1 MLVTFATIGL
11 IVWLIVCGIFLGL
24 IPDALQP
31 ESALDASATVREARE
46 QAPALAAA
54 LHHPVPVE
62 LLVYRLED
70 YIRAEEAAAETY
82 LLEPSTRTLHAST
95 RNMTVN

>member
-11 IVWLIVCGIFLGL
+11 LVWLIVCGIFLGL
-24 IPDALQP
+24 IPDAAQP
-31 ESALDASATVREARE
+31 ENAVKATGEREHAPVMASAQSHA
-46 QAPALAAA
+46 
-54 LHHPVPVE
+54 VPVE

-82 LLEPSTRTLHAST
+82 LLEPSPHTLHAGS
-95 RNMTVN
+95 RNISVN